1 MQCQLSYQL
10 RLLFLLMI
18 AGKHRQDFKRWPVY
32 WRELG
37 LWEWEHAWGIG
48 KQNLEVALLFS
59 EVYSSIVCIS
69 KVYSCIVFPN
79 LTDNCRVSQYTER
92 VNNYTDHTV
101 FLSVA
106 NTVVFLYNSGDEIQ
120 HSHLYLCNFAYLT
133 WVVYIQVNMWL

>member
-1 MQCQLSYQL
+1 M
-10 RLLFLLMI
+10 
-18 AGKHRQDFKRWPVY
+18 
-32 WRELG
+32 
-37 LWEWEHAWGIG
+37 
-48 KQNLEVALLFS
+48 LFS

-120 HSHLYLCNFAYLT
+120 HSLLYLCNFAYLT
-133 WVVYIQVNMWL
+133 WVVYIQVNM

>member
-1 MQCQLSYQL
+1 M
-10 RLLFLLMI
+10 
-18 AGKHRQDFKRWPVY
+18 
-32 WRELG
+32 
-37 LWEWEHAWGIG
+37 
-48 KQNLEVALLFS
+48 LFS

-120 HSHLYLCNFAYLT
+120 HSLSNMYLGFLHVLLWLDISFLFLTEYYFPCMDVPSVFISPPIEGYLGASKF
-133 WVVYIQVNMWL
+133 